1 MSSSIN
7 PVESEAQYEG
17 ANNSDEIGKT
27 SQEQD
32 KTKGNRLSV
41 LLELNPFVRPYKKT
55 LIAALFALL
64 LTASASLAI
73 GHAVRLLIDQGFV
86 GGSLEELNQAIY
98 FLIAIISVI
107 AFGTF
112 IRFYLVSW
120 LGERVCADIRTKVF
134 DHLLTLEPNFFE
146 TNRSGEIMS
155 RLTTDTS
162 LLENIIGSSLS
173 MALRNSLTF
182 IGGLLMLLLTN
193 FKLSLIVLSAVP
205 LILIPLLVF
214 GRRVRTLSRSSQDR
228 IADMG
233 TYAGEAIEH
242 IKTVQSFGQENYE
255 RQAFATEV
263 ENAFKVARK
272 RIKHRALLI
281 AAVILFV
288 FGAISGMLW
297 VGGYD
302 VLQGKMSGGDL
313 GAFVFYAVMVASA
326 VATLSEVFGEL
337 QRAAGAAERLV
348 ELINVEP
355 KITTKSEPNN
365 SLPEHARQLEFKS
378 LNFSYPSRPDQKAL
392 DNFSLNIPAGQAV
405 ALVGPSGAGKSTVFE
420 LVQRFYDPESGELTL
435 SGINLR
441 ELGPQQLREHMA
453 LVPQQPALF
462 TASVAHNIAYG
473 NLQASEAEIIA
484 AAKAAHAHDF
494 IMALPQ
500 GYQTELGEKGAQL
513 SGGQRQ
519 RVAIARAILKDP
531 DILLLDEAT
540 SALDAESE
548 YHVQAAL
555 NELMKNRTTLII
567 AHRLATITHAD
578 NIVVMDQGK
587 IVAQGR
593 HEELLDS
600 SPLYKRLAELQFNK

>member
-1 MSSSIN
+1 MSETLDLGQEAADSQDNN
-7 PVESEAQYEG
+7 PQ
-17 ANNSDEIGKT
+17 KR
-27 SQEQD
+27 
-32 KTKGNRLSV
+32 KRLSI
-41 LLELNPFVRPYKKT
+41 LLELSPFVTPYKKT

-86 GGSLEELNQAIY
+86 GGSLEELNQAIF
-98 FLIAIISVI
+98 FLVGIITVI

-134 DHLLTLEPNFFE
+134 DHLLTLEPSFFE

-182 IGGLLMLLLTN
+182 VGGLLMLLLTN

-205 LILIPLLVF
+205 LLLGPLLIF
-214 GRRVRTLSRSSQDR
+214 GRRVRRLSRSSQDR

-233 TYAGEAIEH
+233 SYAGEAIEH

-255 RQAFATEV
+255 RKAFSGEV
-263 ENAFKVARK
+263 EAAFNVARK
-272 RIKHRALLI
+272 RIKYRAMLI

-348 ELINVEP
+348 ELLNVSSKLHIIENSDQ
-355 KITTKSEPNN
+355 KEKPNL
-365 SLPEHARQLEFKS
+365 LPEHARQLQFKN

-392 DNFSLNIPAGQAV
+392 NDFSLNIEAGQAV

-420 LVQRFYDPESGELTL
+420 LVQRFYDPDAGSIELSDVDLRTL
-435 SGINLR
+435 SPEELR
-441 ELGPQQLREHMA
+441 NHMA

-462 TASVAHNIAYG
+462 TATVAHNIAYG
-473 NLQASEAEIIA
+473 KMDASEDEIIA

-494 IMALPQ
+494 IMQLPQ
-500 GYQTELGEKGAQL
+500 AYQTPLGEKGAQL

-548 YHVQAAL
+548 FHVQAAL

-578 NIVVMDQGK
+578 NIVVMDEGG

-593 HEELLDS
+593 HNELIES
-600 SPLYKRLAELQFNK
+600 SPLYKRLAELQFNQ